1 MPALRSVVVFGTCVI
16 AASLFS
22 GCATSRPDRV
32 PMAHDQLNHFVR
44 DCRQKANQVA
54 MLQNMRQTKDERTM
68 AGLEVAMNPLLKYV
82 NPAQHRQLQDIGSGQ
97 TNWYID
103 YHLQMLAREC
113 P

>member
-1 MPALRSVVVFGTCVI
+1 MLALRSAVVFGTCVI

-32 PMAHDQLNHFVR
+32 PMARDQLNHFVR

-54 MLQNMRQTKDERTM
+54 MLQNMRQTQDERIL
-68 AGLEVAMNPLLKYV
+68 AGLEVASNPLLKYV

>member
-1 MPALRSVVVFGTCVI
+1 
-16 AASLFS
+16 
-22 GCATSRPDRV
+22 
-32 PMAHDQLNHFVR
+32 MARDQLNHFVR

-54 MLQNMRQTKDERTM
+54 MLQNMRQTQDERIL
-68 AGLEVAMNPLLKYV
+68 AGLEVASNPLLKYV

>member
-54 MLQNMRQTKDERTM
+54 MLQNMRQTRDERTM
-68 AGLEVAMNPLLKYV
+68 A
-82 NPAQHRQLQDIGSGQ
+82 AQHRQLQDIGSGQ